1 MLSAFFEEN
10 HIDHKFTHPYTPE
23 ENGHVESFHSILSK
37 ALKHELFADLQAL
50 ERRLQQFYASYNDD
64 RCHGSTAGL
73 PPAKFWALHDLGK
86 IETVKLKNNRLRFKP
101 KVAYQDVLTL
111 PDINRYH
118 EVLEK
123 VSKTAPEQVN
133 NVQNWEAWCMTLTRN
148 RSLDKTRSQT
158 IRRTAP
164 LEGVAE
170 RSSDVFNPAAETE
183 SSDLVQKVKFF
194 MQDLPDKQRMVMH
207 LRDIE
212 ELTYEEIAEAL
223 NITMEQVKVN
233 LHRARKT
240 IREKMVELVK

>member
-1 MLSAFFEEN
+1 MTWAIFHEQVLP
-10 HIDHKFTHPYTPE
+10 IRHKLYRF
-23 ENGHVESFHSILSK
+23 
-37 ALKHELFADLQAL
+37 ALRITGSVHEA
-50 ERRLQQFYASYNDD
+50 E
-64 RCHGSTAGL
+64 
-73 PPAKFWALHDLGK
+73 
-86 IETVKLKNNRLRFKP
+86 
-101 KVAYQDVLTL
+101 DVVQ
-111 PDINRYH
+111 

-123 VSKTAPEQVN
+123 VWKTAPEQVN

-183 SSDLVQKVKFF
+183 SSDLVQKVKSF